1 MRVPSRGEIWVVNL
15 NPTAGHE
22 QQGVRPVF
30 VVSEKE
36 FNRLGLCVICPITQG
51 GQQSRYAGFAV
62 TLMGTGTET
71 QGVIMCNQPRTID
84 MGARS
89 GRFVEDVPDDL
100 LDEVMARLQP
110 IFENGA

>member
-1 MRVPSRGEIWVVNL
+1 MRIPSRGEIWFVTL
-15 NPTAGHE
+15 NPTAGRE
-22 QQGVRPVF
+22 QQGIRPVF

-36 FNRLGLCVICPITQG
+36 FNRLGLCVICPISQG

-71 QGVIMCNQPRTID
+71 QGIILCNQPRTID
-84 MGARS
+84 MGARN
-89 GRFVEDVPDDL
+89 GRFVEDIQDDL
-100 LDEVMARLQP
+100 LDEVLARLQA